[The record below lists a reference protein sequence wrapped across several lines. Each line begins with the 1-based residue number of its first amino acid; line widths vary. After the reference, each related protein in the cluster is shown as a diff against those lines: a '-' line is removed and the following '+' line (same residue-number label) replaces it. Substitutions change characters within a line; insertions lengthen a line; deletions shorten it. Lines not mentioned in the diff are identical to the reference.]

1 MSMNPDKCLNTLP
14 NSTFK
19 SDQENYNSNPDK
31 WINTLPK
38 KNVNRPLKNYSITL
52 ILFIAGLI
60 FVSVIKNQTRDLQKE
75 INNLTT
81 SINVLKYELH
91 KVTLDHEIIT
101 SPENISFLAKEHLD
115 NDLTNYA
122 RSQIKDINNITEKNT
137 NTINV
142 SKNESQKLA
151 KVVQLNI
158 SKKIKEKKGELKE
171 LQKIYSNPKRIPD
184 EVKLHVS
191 KKIEKTKFEIRQLYE
206 NPKGVISNEKIKNW
220 ALVQVVKVFFGIPI
234 IPGK

>member
-1 MSMNPDKCLNTLP
+1 MSA
-14 NSTFK
+14 
-19 SDQENYNSNPDK
+19 
-31 WINTLPK
+31 
-38 KNVNRPLKNYSITL
+38 
-52 ILFIAGLI
+52 LFIKLLFFFSLCCMLNGETEGYR
-60 FVSVIKNQTRDLQKE
+60 F
-75 INNLTT
+75 
-81 SINVLKYELH
+81 
-91 KVTLDHEIIT
+91 
-101 SPENISFLAKEHLD
+101 
-115 NDLTNYA
+115 
-122 RSQIKDINNITEKNT
+122 INNITEKNT

-191 KKIEKTKFEIRQLYE
+191 KKIEKTKFEIKQFYE
-206 NPKGVISNEKIKNW
+206 DPKGAIDKEKIKSW
-220 ALVQVVKVFFGIPI
+220 AFVQVVKVFLGIPV

>member
-1 MSMNPDKCLNTLP
+1 MSMNPDKWLNTLP
-14 NSTFK
+14 NSSFK

-91 KVTLDHEIIT
+91 KVTLDQVIKTMYDTGKNMNSIFKET
-101 SPENISFLAKEHLD
+101 SKGGLAV
-115 NDLTNYA
+115 
-122 RSQIKDINNITEKNT
+122 
-137 NTINV
+137 NV
-142 SKNESQKLA
+142 
-151 KVVQLNI
+151 
-158 SKKIKEKKGELKE
+158 
-171 LQKIYSNPKRIPD
+171 
-184 EVKLHVS
+184 
-191 KKIEKTKFEIRQLYE
+191 IEC
-206 NPKGVISNEKIKNW
+206 
-220 ALVQVVKVFFGIPI
+220 
-234 IPGK
+234 